1 MTDIP
6 ASGTVIEIGGTS
18 ATCVAVDSQTVGAIV
33 YLQATQGN
41 ADIIMSRVP
50 GAKVL
55 RAAPEH
61 ITLSVSLEACLWAR
75 KGYSNGEDSQ
85 HAECYAGAGSES
97 FKQLKAFQ
105 RGLHCRLRV

>member
-6 ASGTVIEIGGTS
+6 TLGTVIEIGGTT
-18 ATCVAVDSQTVGAIV
+18 ATCVAVDSQAIGAIV

-50 GAKVL
+50 GAKML
-55 RAAPEH
+55 RSAPQNV
-61 ITLSVSLEACLWAR
+61 TLSVSLEECLWAR
-75 KGYSNGEDSQ
+75 KGYSNAEDSQ
-85 HAECYAGAGSES
+85 QADCYVGAGSES
-97 FKQLKAFQ
+97 FKQLQAFQ